1 MIDMT
6 KIYERYFP
14 DRITRQGFIGNA
26 LAYIKQLLNS
36 PTTAKVSDYL
46 ENYGVTSEK
55 LLKELLDNRILI
67 RSEKIRRDDDGKDS
81 FCISYKPGK
90 KNVNYNSVLRAI
102 KGETS
107 LVVQGLRLRAPNA
120 GAWVQFLVK
129 ELDPACCN

>member
-26 LAYIKQLLNS
+26 FAYIKQLLNS

-67 RSEKIRRDDDGKDS
+67 RNEKIRRDDDGKDS

-90 KNVNYNSVLRAI
+90 KNINYNSVLRNLYI
-102 KGETS
+102 K
-107 LVVQGLRLRAPNA
+107 
-120 GAWVQFLVK
+120 
-129 ELDPACCN
+129 